1 MKKILKNYIKNAKS
15 DLACEFVRSKK
26 TKSDDLIKVFEV
38 CLNDTD
44 AEKIGKRAGKYV
56 TIDTSVVLNVQVEKY
71 NRVCIA
77 LKEELSKFIQGRN
90 ILVVGLGNYKI
101 GADSLGVKVCNK
113 VEPTRNI
120 ISSNYCVSV
129 ISPGVVGST
138 GIESYEVVKGVCKT
152 IKPDTIIVIDS
163 LCAGSLSRLL
173 TTFQITDTGITPG
186 SGVNN
191 HRLSFN
197 KENLNANVVSIG
209 VPTVVYASTL
219 IREFDGRSF
228 ESNLVVSPKD
238 IDYLIK
244 DCANIIATAL
254 NSIFLDNHHF
264 N

>member
-15 DLACEFVRSKK
+15 DLACEFIRPKK
-26 TKSDDLIKVFEV
+26 TNSDEVVKVYEV
-38 CLNDTD
+38 CLNEVN
-44 AEKIGKRAGKYV
+44 AEKIGKKAGKYV
-56 TIDTSVVLNVQVEKY
+56 TIDTSVVLNAEMDKY
-71 NRVCIA
+71 TRVCRAI
-77 LKEELSKFIQGRN
+77 KEELSKFIQGTN
-90 ILVVGLGNYKI
+90 ILVVGLGNYKL
-101 GADSLGVKVCNK
+101 GADSLGVKVCDK

-120 ISSNYCVSV
+120 FSSKYTIST

-138 GIESYEVVKGVCKT
+138 GVESYEVVKGICDIV
-152 IKPDTIIVIDS
+152 KPDTIIVIDS
-163 LCAGSLSRLL
+163 LCAGSISRLL

-197 KENLNANVVSIG
+197 KENLNTNVVSIG

-219 IREFDGRSF
+219 IKEFDGRSF

-244 DCANIIATAL
+244 DCAKIISTAI
-254 NSIFLDNHHF
+254 NSLFLDNIHF
-264 N
+264 K